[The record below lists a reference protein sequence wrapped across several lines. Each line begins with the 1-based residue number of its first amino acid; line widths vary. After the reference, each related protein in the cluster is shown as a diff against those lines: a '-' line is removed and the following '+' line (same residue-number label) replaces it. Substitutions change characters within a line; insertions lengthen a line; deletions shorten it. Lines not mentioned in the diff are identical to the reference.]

1 MKCLNEMMELG
12 IFVNMVLPARDGRS
26 VLAEPGNAR
35 REKTCRDSVPI
46 GLPDA
51 FARCE
56 LKRGGECVP
65 FCLENIWGR
74 IPSLAFLWG
83 GSVSWFPREGTQPY
97 NHPTA
102 VLQPSYS
109 RPTTV
114 LGCSCWTI
122 RKPPPCAAAVC

>member
-12 IFVNMVLPARDGRS
+12 IFLNMFLPARDGRS

-35 REKTCRDSVPI
+35 GEKTRRDSVPI

-56 LKRGGECVP
+56 LKWGGKCVP

-74 IPSLAFLWG
+74 IPSLAFLTG
-83 GSVSWFPREGTQPY
+83 RQCVVVPQGR
-97 NHPTA
+97 HTA
-102 VLQPSYS
+102 LQPSYS
-109 RPTTV
+109 RPTAI
-114 LGCSCWTI
+114 LQPSYHRPGL
-122 RKPPPCAAAVC
+122 